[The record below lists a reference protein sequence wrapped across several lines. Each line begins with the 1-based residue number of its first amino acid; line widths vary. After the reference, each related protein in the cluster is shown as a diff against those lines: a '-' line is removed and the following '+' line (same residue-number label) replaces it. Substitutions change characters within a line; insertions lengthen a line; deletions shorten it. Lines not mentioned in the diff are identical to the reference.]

1 MKTIEKKFFDT
12 FTEFQCLIL
21 VHMSKGDIN
30 GITASHYNIIEFIL
44 RKKGSTGKEIASA
57 FKITPAAVSKQ
68 LKTLINNDFINQEQ
82 DETDRRKFIL
92 SATEKG
98 KFVIEN
104 SETFRKKITR
114 QTMAI
119 LSPAELEHFN
129 SLLSKVLSEIKL

>member
-21 VHMSKGDIN
+21 AHMNKGDIN
-30 GITASHYNIIEFIL
+30 GITASHYNIIEFVL

-68 LKTLINNDFINQEQ
+68 LKTLITNDFIIQEQ

-98 KFVIEN
+98 KLVIEN

-129 SLLSKVLSEIKL
+129 SLLSKILSEIKL